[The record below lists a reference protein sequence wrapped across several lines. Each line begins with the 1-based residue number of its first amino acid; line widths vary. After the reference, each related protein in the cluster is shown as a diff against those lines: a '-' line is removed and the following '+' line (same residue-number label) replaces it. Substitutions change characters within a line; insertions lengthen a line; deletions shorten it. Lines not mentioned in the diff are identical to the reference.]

1 MGTCLSP
8 SDCYLVMRPSENV
21 VSVVPVDGSVRSVMS
36 DLLPLGTLPLS
47 AAPKLKVLL
56 EKLSDRMQVVSDLID
71 EVG

>member
-1 MGTCLSP
+1 MPQSL
-8 SDCYLVMRPSENV
+8 R
-21 VSVVPVDGSVRSVMS
+21 
-36 DLLPLGTLPLS
+36 LLPRDASFGERRLGGARRRERAKRHVLGTLPLS